1 MLNMETNMKKHFY
14 FFRHGQSVGNKLGI
28 AGRKP
33 SANLTTIGK
42 KQAQKLS
49 DFLSDKSLEIIY
61 SSPLKR
67 AVDTAHIVAKKHNS
81 IDVITADAL
90 REAAFGF
97 WYNDT
102 SETQKRIDETFK
114 RVKFFLE
121 SIVESSTFNNI
132 AIASH
137 GGITRALCWCAGYKV
152 EGIKNC
158 QCFHFILENGRWEFI
173 ESFETGIE
181 VQNKSDVPYNL
192 K

>member
-1 MLNMETNMKKHFY
+1 MKKHFY
-14 FFRHGQSVGNKLGI
+14 FFRHGQSIGNKLGI
-28 AGRKP
+28 AGRKS

-49 DFLSDKSLEIIY
+49 KFLSDKSLEIIY

-67 AVDTAHIVAKKHNS
+67 AVDTAHIVAKRHSN
-81 IDVITADAL
+81 IDVITDEAL
-90 REAAFGF
+90 CEAAFGF

-102 SETQKRIDETFK
+102 SEIQKHINETFE
-114 RVKFFLE
+114 RVKSFLE

-152 EGIKNC
+152 EGIKIVNA
-158 QCFHFILENGRWEFI
+158 FILYWRMVVG
-173 ESFETGIE
+173 SL
-181 VQNKSDVPYNL
+181 L
-192 K
+192 KALRQE